1 MSLLRYAGYGR
12 YFALPLYFQRLS
24 STVSTYRSYW
34 GRSVIL
40 QISHPSLRLLADL
53 GVTSLIFY
61 VQLHDIVG
69 PMSWTLNRLGKLWD
83 AGMT

>member
-1 MSLLRYAGYGR
+1 MSLLGCAGYGR
-12 YFALPLYFQRLS
+12 YFALPLCFQRLS
-24 STVSTYRSYW
+24 SRVSTYRSYW
-34 GRSVIL
+34 GRFVIL

-69 PMSWTLNRLGKLWD
+69 PMSWTLNRLRKLWD